1 MEVQDAEVGVGGV
14 VLGDVVGLEGGDVGP
29 AGVDLGD
36 GGEWGGEE
44 GVWEVWRGGDGGGG
58 GRRRRGGGGGRWWG
72 RGVVVHVGVVV
83 YVVIFIDCFV
93 TLLRCSVVDFSRCF
107 L

>member
-1 MEVQDAEVGVGGV
+1 MGGV

-44 GVWEVWRGGDGGGG
+44 VVW
-58 GRRRRGGGGGRWWG
+58 
-72 RGVVVHVGVVV
+72 
-83 YVVIFIDCFV
+83 
-93 TLLRCSVVDFSRCF
+93 
-107 L
+107 